1 MAGTSEW
8 EATLDAAARDLDA
21 VEAALRRL
29 DDGSFGRCQVCGAAL
44 DSARQRAEPLEARCP
59 AHRAEPLEARGPA
72 QGAEPLE
79 ARGPA
84 QGAEPLEARGPAQ
97 GAEPLEARGP
107 AQGAE
112 PTVTDGPTVEED
124 RAGRG
129 SERTVAVLAGD
140 EPLPLGGEEP

>member
-84 QGAEPLEARGPAQ
+84 QGAEP
-97 GAEPLEARGP
+97 
-107 AQGAE
+107 
-112 PTVTDGPTVEED
+112 TVTDGPTVEED